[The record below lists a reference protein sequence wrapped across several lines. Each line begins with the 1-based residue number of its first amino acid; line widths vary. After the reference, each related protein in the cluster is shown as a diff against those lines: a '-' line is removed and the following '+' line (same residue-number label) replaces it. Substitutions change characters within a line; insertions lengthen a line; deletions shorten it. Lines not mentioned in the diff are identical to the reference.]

1 MTIRLRKMSVA
12 IACRLKFCFAES
24 SFSRLKIEDGNRPAC
39 IKDALVDACDQ
50 IEEDTLPRVD
60 E

>member
-1 MTIRLRKMSVA
+1 MSVA

-24 SFSRLKIEDGNRPAC
+24 SFFKFEIEDGNRPAC